1 MGLSLK
7 VLSLNLHKGFS
18 ALNARYV
25 LPQIREKIRENGA
38 DIVFLQEALGHHE
51 ALGRHHEPQVTQYEY
66 LADGVWSEFAYGK
79 NAVTA
84 TSHHGNAMLSRFPIV
99 EWKNVDIS
107 NHKLE
112 QRGVLM
118 CRVRDPKSG
127 QEIVAACTHL
137 DLFARGRKQQFP
149 RIQAALEKFTP
160 AGVPLVL
167 CGDFNDW
174 TAQAGERLAAPM
186 HMTEAFEA
194 TTGALARTF
203 PARWPYLRLDRI
215 YVRGFAVQ
223 QAACLK
229 DDMWRRLSD
238 HLPVTAE
245 LRHQAQGLSPDAL

>member
-51 ALGRHHEPQVTQYEY
+51 VLGRHHEPQVTQYEY
-66 LADGVWSEFAYGK
+66 LADGVWGEFAYGK

-84 TSHHGNAMLSRFPIV
+84 TSHHGNAILSRYPIV
-99 EWKNVDIS
+99 EWKNIDIS
-107 NHKLE
+107 NHRLE
-112 QRGVLM
+112 QRGVLI
-118 CRVRDPKSG
+118 CRVRDPKTT
-127 QEIVAACTHL
+127 QEIVCACTHL
-137 DLFARGRKQQFP
+137 DLFARGRKAQFP

-160 AGVPLVL
+160 PGVPIVL

-174 TAQAGERLAAPM
+174 TAQAGARLAAPLKM
-186 HMTEAFEA
+186 VEAFEA
-194 TTGALARTF
+194 TTGELARTF

-215 YVRGFAVQ
+215 YVRDFQVEQ
-223 QAACLK
+223 TERLMDAA
-229 DDMWRRLSD
+229 WRRLSD
-238 HLPVTAE
+238 HLPVTAT
-245 LRHQAQGLSPDAL
+245 LQYPRKAISHAP